1 MGSMPPVVRAA
12 VLLMIAALG
21 FYSVGV
27 WAAFAAKRLRPW
39 HLACFWAGLLADGAG
54 TEMMRRLAGGLH
66 WSLHTATGSAAL
78 LLMFGHAVWAS
89 AVLLRRDE
97 HALRTF
103 HRISIT
109 VWSIWLIPFISGMLL
124 GRSRRL

>member
-1 MGSMPPVVRAA
+1 MLA
-12 VLLMIAALG
+12 
-21 FYSVGV
+21 
-27 WAAFAAKRLRPW
+27 RLQK
-39 HLACFWAGLLADGAG
+39 AIVFGLLLIVAVWVWYARALPIAIMMAG
-54 TEMMRRLAGGLH
+54 T
-66 WSLHTATGSAAL
+66 L